1 MQLHDQISKYVLEL
15 EIRLADIRSLACNGL
30 SLLPFWV
37 HSERKIKL
45 LDSEI
50 NQIRGQFLSGQHSDV
65 EAGHESH
72 RDSDHV
78 HDATGEKP
86 SHPTT
91 GYAGFTLIIL
101 TTKNMINFLFL

>member
-1 MQLHDQISKYVLEL
+1 MEL

-50 NQIRGQFLSGQHSDV
+50 NQLCGLFLSGQQNDV
-65 EAGHESH
+65 EADHVSH
-72 RDSDHV
+72 RGSDNV
-78 HDATGEKP
+78 NDANGESSSCP
-86 SHPTT
+86 ATT
-91 GYAGFTLIIL
+91 GYA
-101 TTKNMINFLFL
+101 